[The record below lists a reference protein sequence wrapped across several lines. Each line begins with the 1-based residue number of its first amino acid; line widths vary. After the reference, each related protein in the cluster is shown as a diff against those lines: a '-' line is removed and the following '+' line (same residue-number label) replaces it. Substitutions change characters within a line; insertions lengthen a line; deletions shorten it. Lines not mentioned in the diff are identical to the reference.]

1 MNPAQTYFLTL
12 LFSRCQ
18 NYLNSLA
25 VLFASF
31 IRFLLETKLRTYLI
45 SHFFGNILTEMRRN
59 SLKTQRLRTF

>member
-12 LFSRCQ
+12 LFSYCQ

-31 IRFLLETKLRTYLI
+31 VRFLLETKLRTYMI
-45 SHFFGNILTEMRRN
+45 SHFFGNISTENGCN
-59 SLKTQRLRTF
+59 SLKTLNLRIF